1 MWVAVWQNV
10 RLGYEMINNIS
21 NKHGG
26 LANMISLQTF
36 HTHISFK

>member
-10 RLGYEMINNIS
+10 NLGCEMFNNIS

-26 LANMISLQTF
+26 IANMISLPT
-36 HTHISFK
+36 K